1 MKHWTEMPYTQRLR
15 WRVRLLWLAIAAMLV
30 YMVVV
35 AELGGGDSRKITRFA
50 DMVSDLLF
58 FGGLVW
64 LGCRITRTKKLLKNQ
79 QLRSR
84 QRLEEQDERNR
95 YLHDKTGGVVLD
107 LLLYLLVLVTVTA
120 GLFDT
125 AAFYTAFS
133 VLAAAVVLKGAAW
146 WVYSRR

>member
-15 WRVRLLWLAIAAMLV
+15 WRVRLLWLAIVAMLV

-50 DMVSDLLF
+50 DMVSDILF

-64 LGCRITRTKKLLKNQ
+64 LGCRIARTKKLLKNQ

-107 LLLYLLVLVTVTA
+107 LLLYLLVLVTDTA

-125 AAFYTAFS
+125 AA
-133 VLAAAVVLKGAAW
+133 
-146 WVYSRR
+146 

>member
-1 MKHWTEMPYTQRLR
+1 MKHWTEMPYTQKLR

-50 DMVSDLLF
+50 DMVSDIIF

-64 LGCRITRTKKLLKNQ
+64 LGRCIVRTKKLLNDQ
-79 QLRSR
+79 RLRS
-84 QRLEEQDERNR
+84 QQWLEEQDERNR
-95 YLHDKTGGVVLD
+95 YLHDKTGGTVLN
-107 LLLYLLVLVTVTA
+107 LLLYLLLFVTVTA

-125 AAFYTAFS
+125 AAFYTAFF
-133 VLAAAVVLKGAAW
+133 VLAAALVLKGTAW
-146 WVYSRR
+146 WIYSRR

>member
-1 MKHWTEMPYTQRLR
+1 MKHWTGMPYTQRLR

-35 AELGGGDSRKITRFA
+35 AELGGGDSRFA
-50 DMVSDLLF
+50 DMVSDILF

-64 LGCRITRTKKLLKNQ
+64 LGCRIARTKKLLKNQ